1 MCKKV
6 LNDEVTFKLGY
17 PKAVTVLAYNRVLS
31 SEHGRL
37 KRLVT
42 APIAGNNVSKMYL
55 ERIED
60 IVINKLEELSSMKH
74 PIEFLKEMRKVSFN
88 FVLQIFMGSC
98 DQGTV
103 NKISDLFDVMGSA
116 LFSLMPI
123 NVPGFAFNKALKVRH
138 FYFLS
143 IFSLLFILFR
153 YYSYEYV

>member
-17 PKAVTVLAYNRVLS
+17 PKAVTVLASNRVLS

-42 APIAGNNVSKMYL
+42 APIAGYNVSTMYL

-74 PIEFLKEMRKVSFN
+74 PIKFLDEMRKVSFK
-88 FVLQIFMGSC
+88 FVIQIFLGSC
-98 DQGTV
+98 DQSTV
-103 NKISDLFDVMGSA
+103 NEIGDLFHVMSSA

-123 NVPGFAFNKALKVRH
+123 NVPGFLFNKAL
-138 FYFLS
+138 
-143 IFSLLFILFR
+143 
-153 YYSYEYV
+153 